1 MALVR
6 HKNLQ
11 VRETYG
17 DPRFG
22 HCTIIMLVDDV
33 NESPTSFDS
42 WLMVLLIDE
51 TSAVEKVWVLFH

>member
-1 MALVR
+1 
-6 HKNLQ
+6 
-11 VRETYG
+11 
-17 DPRFG
+17 
-22 HCTIIMLVDDV
+22 MLVDDV